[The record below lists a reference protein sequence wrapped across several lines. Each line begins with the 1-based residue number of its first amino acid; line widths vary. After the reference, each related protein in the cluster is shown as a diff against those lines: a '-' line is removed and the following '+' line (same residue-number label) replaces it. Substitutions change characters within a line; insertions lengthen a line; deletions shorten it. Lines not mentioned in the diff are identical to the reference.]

1 MTSCLPCLGFEPRC
15 YHLQGS
21 LDSTHGDCALNSSK
35 AKKAKT
41 CMQENNY
48 ALKAKP

>member
-1 MTSCLPCLGFEPRC
+1 MFEP
-15 YHLQGS
+15 
-21 LDSTHGDCALNSSK
+21 NNKK

-48 ALKAKP
+48 ALKQSHKASNSI

>member
-1 MTSCLPCLGFEPRC
+1 MFEP
-15 YHLQGS
+15 
-21 LDSTHGDCALNSSK
+21 NNKK